1 MLANDD
7 PRLKSIPDAPQKP
20 QDGRQR
26 RLGEILPQR
35 PPRPASAR
43 PKLREKVFG
52 PGRGRPLD
60 RNARARLVHRARAL
74 MQRTEKGRAYGVVTA
89 KAFAIFR
96 ALLFDFHN
104 VKNGWTFPSYKRIA
118 EAAYCAA
125 STVAEA
131 IKALE
136 AAGLMTWDNRI
147 KRVRERCPDLLGP
160 NGWRWRVIRTSNAYR
175 FPSESDFKSETTTQ
189 GLFPSL
195 VTGAAGPPDALEAS
209 LSLILAGVRSRN
221 GS

>member
-1 MLANDD
+1 MPSAHQFAHL
-7 PRLKSIPDAPQKP
+7 PDAPQKP
-20 QDGRQR
+20 ADGRPR
-26 RLGEILPQR
+26 S
-35 PPRPASAR
+35 PRPATGR
-43 PKLREKVFG
+43 PKRREKVFG
-52 PGRGRPLD
+52 VGRGRPLD
-60 RNARARLVHRARAL
+60 RNARDRLMHRARAM
-74 MQRTEKGRAYGVVTA
+74 MQRTEKGRAYGAISA
-89 KAFAIFR
+89 KAFAIFK

-118 EAAYCAA
+118 EAAHCAA

-175 FPSESDFKSETTTQ
+175 FPSESDFQRGTETPDLKPSLETT
-189 GLFPSL
+189 
-195 VTGAAGPPDALEAS
+195 AATEKPLSERLTAS
-209 LSLILAGVRSRN
+209 FEHLWTRVQRKAAAN
-221 GS
+221 PA